1 MNSSVN
7 LPLPLPCHVAVIGAA
22 GGLGQGILMCAGER
36 TSHSRQLF
44 ARGRSALQAFRTNL
58 ALSLFPRSPIALA

>member
-7 LPLPLPCHVAVIGAA
+7 LPLPLPRQSSAPLAA
-22 GGLGQGILMCAGER
+22 SAREFSVCAGER